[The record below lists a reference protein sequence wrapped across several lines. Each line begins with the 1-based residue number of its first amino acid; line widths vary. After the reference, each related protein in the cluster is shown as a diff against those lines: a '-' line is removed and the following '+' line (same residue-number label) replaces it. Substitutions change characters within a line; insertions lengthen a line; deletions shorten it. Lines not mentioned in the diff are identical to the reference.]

1 MATISG
7 GAAFAVLLT
16 ALAGGLDKPDAN
28 WIEVDIRMPATQ
40 HAYRLLNQQGYL
52 SGDRAGDGA
61 QTSPSGNREKISPR
75 DFFRIVEIAPKAIG
89 SPDALKEPPAGADT
103 LLRIKTSNGTN
114 YYFAGEQ
121 EHFKDGN
128 AQEIWTI
135 LRKYRSGAW

>member
-1 MATISG
+1 MASIST
-7 GAAFAVLLT
+7 GAAGAVLLT
-16 ALAGGLDKPDAN
+16 VLAGGLDKPKGN
-28 WIEVDIRMPATQ
+28 WTEVAIQMPTTQ

-52 SGDRAGDGA
+52 SSD
-61 QTSPSGNREKISPR
+61 QTTPSGGREKISPQ

-89 SPDALKEPPAGADT
+89 SSGALKEPPAVADA
-103 LLRIKTSNGTN
+103 LLRIKTSDGTN
-114 YYFAGEQ
+114 YYFVGEQ